1 MKKKILLLLLLVGG
15 ITLNLNEVKASYLSY
30 QVKDQIE
37 VRINSSEKATF
48 YVVESSDSN
57 TEYVKAIY
65 HGVLGEDI
73 SLKEGMSKD
82 ECQFEKSNIYEELM
96 NKTSSWT
103 NIKTVT
109 LPTGSQILGQDFD
122 ESNIQSFR
130 NISSSYGGDN
140 THFKL
145 AGISTAPFYA
155 LNTNHTYWSSS
166 IVPIPSDIE
175 IDQSEIDRYP
185 CMIYQYGQY
194 LLNKNHILM
203 FHGKVYLQK

>member
-96 NKTSSWT
+96 NKTSS
-103 NIKTVT
+103 
-109 LPTGSQILGQDFD
+109 
-122 ESNIQSFR
+122 
-130 NISSSYGGDN
+130 
-140 THFKL
+140 
-145 AGISTAPFYA
+145 
-155 LNTNHTYWSSS
+155 
-166 IVPIPSDIE
+166 
-175 IDQSEIDRYP
+175 
-185 CMIYQYGQY
+185 
-194 LLNKNHILM
+194 
-203 FHGKVYLQK
+203 